1 MDTPPYSESTK
12 EEQREKSLFE
22 CYFQLNE
29 QWVWKITPQGALFAK
44 ERFLLLVKEALAAN
58 QPVSWALLLK
68 VLHEDLGAD
77 IDIYTGVGAFP
88 CMREMSH
95 LLDFDLS
102 KEEEQYGLA
111 SLMLGAYSNSQ
122 NPQYIPENVY
132 YDDSR
137 DIISFCVR
145 RPVNED
151 AHLSQ
156 ELQRYFRRD
165 WEIRNASSKEK
176 RELVRL
182 KATIEP
188 PSQDVQEKF
197 EAQRV

>member
-29 QWVWKITPQGALFAK
+29 QWVWEITPQGVLFAK
-44 ERFLLLVKEALAAN
+44 ERFLLLVKEALVAY
-58 QPVSWALLLK
+58 QPVSWGLLLR

-77 IDIYTGVGAFP
+77 IDVYTGVGAFP

-102 KEEEQYGLA
+102 KKEEQYGLA
-111 SLMLGAYSNSQ
+111 SLMLGAYSNSEVPSDA
-122 NPQYIPENVY
+122 PQDIS
-132 YDDSR
+132 YDSNR
-137 DIISFCVR
+137 DVMSFFIR
-145 RPVNED
+145 YPLGED
-151 AHLSQ
+151 VHL
-156 ELQRYFRRD
+156 EKNLQRQFR
-165 WEIRNASSKEK
+165 WNLEIWHASSREK
-176 RELVRL
+176 RKFVPIGG
-182 KATIEP
+182 AIEN